1 MVHRS
6 LDGKKTSLLTLTFAQ
21 YSKRELVGS
30 DSTLGGKMGANRQQ
44 IGKCS
49 GRQNG
54 KFHSTHQTADPGH
67 ICCPSSS
74 LIFAAAPKP
83 PHIRCLQTS
92 HIRCLSSRPQ
102 VAGRF
107 QIAELGQNVKFDTLA
122 RAGDLSPP
130 QWRSSCCK
138 VLQFY
143 FFKLN
148 SSQLKYNRL

>member
-6 LDGKKTSLLTLTFAQ
+6 LDGEKKTSFLTLTFAQ

-67 ICCPSSS
+67 ICCPSS

-83 PHIRCLQTS
+83 PHIRCP
-92 HIRCLSSRPQ
+92 SRPQ
-102 VAGRF
+102 VASRKVPNCRARSKCEIWHLGQSGRF
-107 QIAELGQNVKFDTLA
+107 VAATMAIILLQSITILFFQTEQLA
-122 RAGDLSPP
+122 I
-130 QWRSSCCK
+130 K
-138 VLQFY
+138 I
-143 FFKLN
+143 
-148 SSQLKYNRL
+148 